1 MKNKDIIIIG
11 GGPAGITFARK
22 LNKLKVGREIAM
34 FRPEPHSMVYCA
46 IPYAMEGLFDPKK
59 VFKRDNLVTD
69 VGVELIRS
77 NIISV
82 DFDNKQVTDDNG
94 EEYSYET
101 LFIATGASPIRP
113 PIPGT
118 DAANIFTVKTAK
130 DMAGIMQKLDK
141 GAKRAV
147 VVGAGAIGIEQAL
160 AYKARG
166 LETWL
171 IDMAPH
177 ALPNMIDKDMCEPL
191 HKALKE
197 SGVHVAFN
205 AKVERLNTSPLATQT
220 GEQPPVG
227 GVSQVGLSNGETI
240 ELDPEKDFLC
250 FSVGMKPDVELFKNS
265 KLEMDR
271 DGIVVDTRMR
281 TNIPDVIAAGDCC
294 SFFSSIDE
302 NPLGGKLAT
311 NAVPMAKIAA
321 RVLAGKDDEYAGFF
335 NGAATCVEE
344 WRVGSTG
351 FTEAT
356 AENRGIETIVGYGET
371 TTLFP
376 MMPGAE
382 VMKVKIVADKKNMRI
397 IGGQILSKLS
407 ATDKTD
413 VITLAIQRRMT
424 LKGLSKLSYSAQP
437 WQSFFPARSAIVE
450 ACENALDNFAE
461 KDEAFHYPDL
471 MECV

>member
-1 MKNKDIIIIG
+1 
-11 GGPAGITFARK
+11 
-22 LNKLKVGREIAM
+22 
-34 FRPEPHSMVYCA
+34 
-46 IPYAMEGLFDPKK
+46 
-59 VFKRDNLVTD
+59 
-69 VGVELIRS
+69 
-77 NIISV
+77 
-82 DFDNKQVTDDNG
+82 
-94 EEYSYET
+94 
-101 LFIATGASPIRP
+101 
-113 PIPGT
+113 
-118 DAANIFTVKTAK
+118 
-130 DMAGIMQKLDK
+130 
-141 GAKRAV
+141 
-147 VVGAGAIGIEQAL
+147 
-160 AYKARG
+160 
-166 LETWL
+166 
-171 IDMAPH
+171 
-177 ALPNMIDKDMCEPL
+177 
-191 HKALKE
+191 
-197 SGVHVAFN
+197 
-205 AKVERLNTSPLATQT
+205 
-220 GEQPPVG
+220 
-227 GVSQVGLSNGETI
+227 
-240 ELDPEKDFLC
+240 
-250 FSVGMKPDVELFKNS
+250 
-265 KLEMDR
+265 
-271 DGIVVDTRMR
+271 MR